1 MTSEK
6 ASGRRRA
13 DPIAWTFV
21 ATIKM
26 QNGRPRPLFFILSR
40 QKRDG
45 EDARPRSVEIA
56 LLIAEGRLR
65 LMRCSRQKPMKTKG
79 GFFQSCSG
87 TIRTGHFARCKIPST
102 TLPVKR

>member
-26 QNGRPRPLFFILSR
+26 QKGASSPIVFYFEPA
-40 QKRDG
+40 KKG
-45 EDARPRSVEIA
+45 PARTPVPSVEIA
-56 LLIAEGRLR
+56 LLIAESRLR

-79 GFFQSCSG
+79 GFFQSCNG